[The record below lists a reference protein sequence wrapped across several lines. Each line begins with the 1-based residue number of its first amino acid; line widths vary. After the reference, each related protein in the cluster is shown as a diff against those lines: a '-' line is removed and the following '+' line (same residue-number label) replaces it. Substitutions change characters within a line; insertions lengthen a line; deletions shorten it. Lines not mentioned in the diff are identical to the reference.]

1 MSARPKF
8 TTSLFFAT
16 LTLLAACAPVM
27 RPPERPVEPLP
38 PLPSLP
44 VEQITPAPRVEVT
57 PLAPVAARVTL
68 TAVEQD
74 VRILLPAL
82 AAAAGLNIIFGPDV
96 RGRVTLHLVDV
107 PADEALLAAIAAAG
121 LTIEDPATLSPWGPT
136 VFRQPALNIN
146 TATVE
151 EIRARF
157 GVSTRI
163 AEIIVAAR
171 PR

>member
-1 MSARPKF
+1 
-8 TTSLFFAT
+8 
-16 LTLLAACAPVM
+16 M
-27 RPPERPVEPLP
+27 RPPQPPREQLP
-38 PLPSLP
+38 PLPALP
-44 VEQITPAPRVEVT
+44 VEQIAGAPRVVVT
-57 PLAPVAARVTL
+57 PAAPVAARVTL

-121 LTIEDPATLSPWGPT
+121 LTIEDPASLRPWGPAD
-136 VFRQPALNIN
+136 FRQPALNIN
-146 TATVE
+146 TATVA
-151 EIRARF
+151 EIRARY
-157 GVSTRI
+157 GVSTRV
-163 AEIIVAAR
+163 AEAIVAAR